1 MAGNSPLFSP
11 VGTVT
16 AAFAAAALMPRE
28 HDRHAAVTAFVD
40 DVIRPMLVEVASHP
54 VARPSVI

>member
-1 MAGNSPLFSP
+1 MNPHSQ
-11 VGTVT
+11 
-16 AAFAAAALMPRE
+16 

-54 VARPSVI
+54 VVRPGVI